1 VGETPEEFAME
12 KIRVLLAEDHV
23 VVREGTRELLRRE
36 RDMEVVGEAG
46 DGEEA
51 VRLAVELRPD
61 VILMDIAMPKLNGIE
76 ATKQIKARCPS
87 IAVLILTAYDN
98 DQYIFAL
105 LEAGAAGYLLKN
117 VRGCELIEAVRA
129 VHVGEPVLDP
139 TVTRKVI
146 DRFKAIQGELGQHR
160 AAEPLTERELEVLRM
175 ASTGMTNKE
184 IAEGLCLSVRT
195 VQAHLGNIFGK
206 LGVGSRTEAVLHGLK
221 RGWFSLE
228 DTP

>member
-1 VGETPEEFAME
+1 ME

-23 VVREGTRELLRRE
+23 VVREGTRELLRHE

-51 VRLAVELRPD
+51 TRLAVELQPD
-61 VILMDIAMPKLNGIE
+61 VVLMDIAMPKLNGIE

-117 VRGCELIEAVRA
+117 VRGRELIEAVRA
-129 VHVGEPVLDP
+129 VHAGEPVLHP
-139 TVTRKVI
+139 AVTRKVI
-146 DRFKAIQGELGQHR
+146 DRFRAAQGELDEER
-160 AAEPLTERELEVLRM
+160 AAEPLTERELEVLRL
-175 ASTGMTNKE
+175 ASRGMTNKE

-195 VQAHLGNIFGK
+195 VQAHLGNIFSK
-206 LGVGSRTEAVLHGLK
+206 LDVGSRTEAVLHGLR